1 MDERRVIHSAI
12 VHINDA
18 KSGLENISGK
28 GLSLQSQQAL
38 DLAYQS
44 LDKSIK
50 HCQAIFGPA
59 TVEAERRL

>member
-12 VHINDA
+12 VHIQDA
-18 KSGLENISGK
+18 KSSIEGIAQEGLNPESRY
-28 GLSLQSQQAL
+28 AL

-44 LDKSIK
+44 LDQSIK

-59 TVEAERRL
+59 TAEAERRL